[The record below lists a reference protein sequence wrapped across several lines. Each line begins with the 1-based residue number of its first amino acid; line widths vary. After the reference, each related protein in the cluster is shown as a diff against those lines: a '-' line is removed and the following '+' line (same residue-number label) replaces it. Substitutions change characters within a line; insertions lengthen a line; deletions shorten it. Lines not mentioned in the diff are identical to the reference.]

1 MSAAAATADAATPP
15 AKKGKKKLF
24 LILGLVLVLLLG
36 GGAAAFFLLKP
47 QAEPELDEYGEPIE
61 QAEPAHPAKKAEA
74 GVPPAFLPLDPFVVN
89 LADRES
95 ERYAQIGITLQVDD
109 AKVAEQL
116 KTYMP
121 AIRNGVIM
129 ILAHKTADELLSR
142 EGKEKLAAEIRRESV
157 RPLGIEIEDE
167 EDEAAES
174 DPPPKK
180 RKKRKPAVH
189 VPVEQVHFSSFIIQ

>member
-1 MSAAAATADAATPP
+1 MSAAAATADAASPP

-24 LILGLVLVLLLG
+24 LILGLVLVLALG

-61 QAEPAHPAKKAEA
+61 HAAPVKHEKKAEHGA
-74 GVPPAFLPLDPFVVN
+74 PPTFLPLDPFVVN
-89 LADRES
+89 LADRDS

-109 AKVAEQL
+109 PKVAEEL
-116 KTYMP
+116 KAYMP

-129 ILAHKTADELLSR
+129 ILAHKTAAELLSR
-142 EGKEKLAAEIRRESV
+142 EGKEQLAAEIRRESV
-157 RPLGIEIEDE
+157 RPLGIEVED
-167 EDEAAES
+167 EDEAPAA
-174 DPPPKK
+174 DTPPKK
-180 RKKRKPAVH
+180 RKKRKAPVH